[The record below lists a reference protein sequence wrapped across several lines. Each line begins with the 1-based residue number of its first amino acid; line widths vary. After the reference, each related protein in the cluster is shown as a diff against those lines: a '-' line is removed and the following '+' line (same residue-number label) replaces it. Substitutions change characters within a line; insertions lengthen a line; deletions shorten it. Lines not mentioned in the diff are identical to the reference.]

1 MNITIVG
8 VGLIGGSI
16 AMKLKGFQTKIIG
29 VDINKQHADE
39 AVKLGL
45 VDAIL
50 PLEEAVKISD
60 LVVVCIPVDASCKIL
75 PLILDN
81 VGYSTVV
88 VDMGSTKVSVCNAI
102 RNHPNRKNLVASHP
116 IAGTENSGPSAAI
129 PTLFDNKVSIICEQ
143 ELSSASALDLITH
156 LYCLLKMRI
165 IYMDPESHDR
175 HIAFVSHLSHITSF
189 ALGLTVLEIE
199 KNEENIFNMAG
210 SGFASTARLA
220 KSSPEMWAPIFHQNA
235 ENISMAL
242 EAYITN
248 LKRFKD
254 MIDSRDSLGTFNL
267 MKEANDIRRILE
279 GIK

>member
-75 PLILDN
+75 PVILDN

-129 PTLFDNKVSIICEQ
+129 PTLFDNKVTIICEQ
-143 ELSSASALDLITH
+143 DLSSASALDLITH
-156 LYCLLKMRI
+156 MYCLLKMRI

-220 KSSPEMWAPIFHQNA
+220 KSSPEMWAPIFRQNA

-242 EAYITN
+242 EAYIAN

-254 MIDSRDSLGTFNL
+254 MIDSRDSTGTYNL

>member
-1 MNITIVG
+1 
-8 VGLIGGSI
+8 
-16 AMKLKGFQTKIIG
+16 
-29 VDINKQHADE
+29 
-39 AVKLGL
+39 
-45 VDAIL
+45 
-50 PLEEAVKISD
+50 
-60 LVVVCIPVDASCKIL
+60 
-75 PLILDN
+75 
-81 VGYSTVV
+81 
-88 VDMGSTKVSVCNAI
+88 
-102 RNHPNRKNLVASHP
+102 
-116 IAGTENSGPSAAI
+116 
-129 PTLFDNKVSIICEQ
+129 
-143 ELSSASALDLITH
+143 
-156 LYCLLKMRI
+156 
-165 IYMDPESHDR
+165 MDPESHDR